1 MKKKGWFSVL
11 QNLSWLTQLG
21 LSLAA
26 PPVLCLL
33 GAGWLARRFSLGPWV
48 YFAAIVLGLGAAA
61 CTFAEFVKMFR
72 RKNGKKSRLYGRKT
86 RRAGRRPEAGAGCDR
101 LFMKIQEATK
111 RETLH
116 IAAGTLAFSAVMN
129 GVFALLGRWG
139 LTVLWGTLLGGGFAV
154 LNFFLLGLT
163 VQKMA
168 GDPNEKKGKLVLQL
182 SYSLRMLATLAVVVL
197 GVKLACFSWVATVIP
212 LLFPRLTILAMQ
224 ILGMYK
230 PPKNKEGGDEPV

>member
-26 PPVLCLL
+26 PPVL
-33 GAGWLARRFSLGPWV
+33 
-48 YFAAIVLGLGAAA
+48 GL
-61 CTFAEFVKMFR
+61 
-72 RKNGKKSRLYGRKT
+72 
-86 RRAGRRPEAGAGCDR
+86 
-101 LFMKIQEATK
+101 
-111 RETLH
+111 
-116 IAAGTLAFSAVMN
+116 
-129 GVFALLGRWG
+129 
-139 LTVLWGTLLGGGFAV
+139 
-154 LNFFLLGLT
+154 
-163 VQKMA
+163 
-168 GDPNEKKGKLVLQL
+168 
-182 SYSLRMLATLAVVVL
+182 L

>member
-1 MKKKGWFSVL
+1 
-11 QNLSWLTQLG
+11 
-21 LSLAA
+21 
-26 PPVLCLL
+26 
-33 GAGWLARRFSLGPWV
+33 
-48 YFAAIVLGLGAAA
+48 
-61 CTFAEFVKMFR
+61 
-72 RKNGKKSRLYGRKT
+72 
-86 RRAGRRPEAGAGCDR
+86 
-101 LFMKIQEATK
+101 MKIQEATK

-129 GVFALLGRWG
+129 GVFALLGRWD

-197 GVKLACFSWVATVIP
+197 GFFVCSLGLQKGVERITKVMMACLFVILVA
-212 LLFPRLTILAMQ
+212 L
-224 ILGMYK
+224 
-230 PPKNKEGGDEPV
+230 

>member
-1 MKKKGWFSVL
+1 MGH
-11 QNLSWLTQLG
+11 
-21 LSLAA
+21 A
-26 PPVLCLL
+26 
-33 GAGWLARRFSLGPWV
+33 
-48 YFAAIVLGLGAAA
+48 
-61 CTFAEFVKMFR
+61 
-72 RKNGKKSRLYGRKT
+72 
-86 RRAGRRPEAGAGCDR
+86 AGRRLCGAD
-101 LFMKIQEATK
+101 
-111 RETLH
+111 
-116 IAAGTLAFSAVMN
+116 
-129 GVFALLGRWG
+129 
-139 LTVLWGTLLGGGFAV
+139 
-154 LNFFLLGLT
+154 FFLLGLT

>member
-1 MKKKGWFSVL
+1 
-11 QNLSWLTQLG
+11 
-21 LSLAA
+21 
-26 PPVLCLL
+26 
-33 GAGWLARRFSLGPWV
+33 
-48 YFAAIVLGLGAAA
+48 
-61 CTFAEFVKMFR
+61 
-72 RKNGKKSRLYGRKT
+72 
-86 RRAGRRPEAGAGCDR
+86 
-101 LFMKIQEATK
+101 MKIQEATK

-129 GVFALLGRWG
+129 GVFALLGRWD
-139 LTVLWGTLLGGGFAV
+139 LTVLWGTL

>member
-1 MKKKGWFSVL
+1 
-11 QNLSWLTQLG
+11 
-21 LSLAA
+21 
-26 PPVLCLL
+26 
-33 GAGWLARRFSLGPWV
+33 
-48 YFAAIVLGLGAAA
+48 
-61 CTFAEFVKMFR
+61 
-72 RKNGKKSRLYGRKT
+72 
-86 RRAGRRPEAGAGCDR
+86 
-101 LFMKIQEATK
+101 MKIQAATK

-129 GVFALLGRWG
+129 GVFALLGRWD

>member
-1 MKKKGWFSVL
+1 
-11 QNLSWLTQLG
+11 
-21 LSLAA
+21 
-26 PPVLCLL
+26 
-33 GAGWLARRFSLGPWV
+33 
-48 YFAAIVLGLGAAA
+48 
-61 CTFAEFVKMFR
+61 
-72 RKNGKKSRLYGRKT
+72 
-86 RRAGRRPEAGAGCDR
+86 
-101 LFMKIQEATK
+101 MKIQEATK

-129 GVFALLGRWG
+129 GVFALLGRWD
-139 LTVLWGTLLGGGFAV
+139 
-154 LNFFLLGLT
+154 LLGLT

>member
-1 MKKKGWFSVL
+1 
-11 QNLSWLTQLG
+11 
-21 LSLAA
+21 
-26 PPVLCLL
+26 
-33 GAGWLARRFSLGPWV
+33 
-48 YFAAIVLGLGAAA
+48 
-61 CTFAEFVKMFR
+61 
-72 RKNGKKSRLYGRKT
+72 
-86 RRAGRRPEAGAGCDR
+86 
-101 LFMKIQEATK
+101 MKIQEATK

-129 GVFALLGRWG
+129 GVFALLGRWD
-139 LTVLWGTLLGGGFAV
+139 LTVLRGGGFAV

>member
-1 MKKKGWFSVL
+1 
-11 QNLSWLTQLG
+11 
-21 LSLAA
+21 
-26 PPVLCLL
+26 
-33 GAGWLARRFSLGPWV
+33 
-48 YFAAIVLGLGAAA
+48 
-61 CTFAEFVKMFR
+61 
-72 RKNGKKSRLYGRKT
+72 
-86 RRAGRRPEAGAGCDR
+86 
-101 LFMKIQEATK
+101 MKIQEATK

-129 GVFALLGRWG
+129 
-139 LTVLWGTLLGGGFAV
+139 GFAV

>member
-1 MKKKGWFSVL
+1 
-11 QNLSWLTQLG
+11 
-21 LSLAA
+21 
-26 PPVLCLL
+26 
-33 GAGWLARRFSLGPWV
+33 
-48 YFAAIVLGLGAAA
+48 
-61 CTFAEFVKMFR
+61 
-72 RKNGKKSRLYGRKT
+72 
-86 RRAGRRPEAGAGCDR
+86 
-101 LFMKIQEATK
+101 MKIQEATK

-129 GVFALLGRWG
+129 GVFALLGRWD
-139 LTVLWGTLLGGGFAV
+139 LTV

>member
-1 MKKKGWFSVL
+1 MLGE
-11 QNLSWLTQLG
+11 QNIIPQADADTIVSA
-21 LSLAA
+21 LAHMLEE
-26 PPVLCLL
+26 V
-33 GAGWLARRFSLGPWV
+33 R
-48 YFAAIVLGLGAAA
+48 
-61 CTFAEFVKMFR
+61 
-72 RKNGKKSRLYGRKT
+72 
-86 RRAGRRPEAGAGCDR
+86 
-101 LFMKIQEATK
+101 
-111 RETLH
+111 
-116 IAAGTLAFSAVMN
+116 AGTLAFSAVMN
-129 GVFALLGRWG
+129 GVFALLGRWD

>member
-1 MKKKGWFSVL
+1 
-11 QNLSWLTQLG
+11 
-21 LSLAA
+21 
-26 PPVLCLL
+26 
-33 GAGWLARRFSLGPWV
+33 
-48 YFAAIVLGLGAAA
+48 
-61 CTFAEFVKMFR
+61 
-72 RKNGKKSRLYGRKT
+72 
-86 RRAGRRPEAGAGCDR
+86 
-101 LFMKIQEATK
+101 MKIQEATK

-129 GVFALLGRWG
+129 GVFALLGRWD

-182 SYSLRMLATLAVVVL
+182 SYSLRMLATLAVVVQ
-197 GVKLACFSWVATVIP
+197 GVKLACFSWV
-212 LLFPRLTILAMQ
+212 LFPRLTILAMQ

>member
-1 MKKKGWFSVL
+1 
-11 QNLSWLTQLG
+11 
-21 LSLAA
+21 
-26 PPVLCLL
+26 
-33 GAGWLARRFSLGPWV
+33 
-48 YFAAIVLGLGAAA
+48 
-61 CTFAEFVKMFR
+61 
-72 RKNGKKSRLYGRKT
+72 
-86 RRAGRRPEAGAGCDR
+86 
-101 LFMKIQEATK
+101 MKIQEATK

-129 GVFALLGRWG
+129 GVFALLGRWD

-154 LNFFLLGLT
+154 LNFFLLGLK
-163 VQKMA
+163 VPKMA
-168 GDPNEKKGKLVLQL
+168 GAPNEKKGKPVLQRP
-182 SYSLRMLATLAVVVL
+182 YSLRLLAQLAVVAL

>member
-1 MKKKGWFSVL
+1 
-11 QNLSWLTQLG
+11 
-21 LSLAA
+21 
-26 PPVLCLL
+26 
-33 GAGWLARRFSLGPWV
+33 
-48 YFAAIVLGLGAAA
+48 
-61 CTFAEFVKMFR
+61 
-72 RKNGKKSRLYGRKT
+72 
-86 RRAGRRPEAGAGCDR
+86 
-101 LFMKIQEATK
+101 MKIQEATK

-129 GVFALLGRWG
+129 GVFALLGRWD
-139 LTVLWGTLLGGGFAV
+139 LTVLWGTLTLLSPDFSWV
-154 LNFFLLGLT
+154 LNFFLRGLT

>member
-1 MKKKGWFSVL
+1 
-11 QNLSWLTQLG
+11 
-21 LSLAA
+21 
-26 PPVLCLL
+26 
-33 GAGWLARRFSLGPWV
+33 
-48 YFAAIVLGLGAAA
+48 
-61 CTFAEFVKMFR
+61 
-72 RKNGKKSRLYGRKT
+72 
-86 RRAGRRPEAGAGCDR
+86 
-101 LFMKIQEATK
+101 MKIQEATK

-129 GVFALLGRWG
+129 GVFALLGRWD

-182 SYSLRMLATLAVVVL
+182 SYSLRMLANPGEMIGWMLAVVVL